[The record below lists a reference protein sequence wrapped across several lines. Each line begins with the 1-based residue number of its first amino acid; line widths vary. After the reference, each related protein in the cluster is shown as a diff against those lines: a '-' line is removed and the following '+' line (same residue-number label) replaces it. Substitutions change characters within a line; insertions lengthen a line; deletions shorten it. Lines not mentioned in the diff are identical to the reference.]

1 MKKRELEAFLFFA
14 EIKVRAKKYKN
25 LKNPPSFPVDCL
37 QSETTQKMS
46 CLFLYFK
53 KGVFH
58 EEKQKSPTGDRA
70 KILPSVEIW

>member
-37 QSETTQKMS
+37 QSE
-46 CLFLYFK
+46 
-53 KGVFH
+53 KGH
-58 EEKQKSPTGDRA
+58 SSPFS
-70 KILPSVEIW
+70 LSV